1 MNCKP
6 ALSLFVSIAIGF
18 TPTLQAQTA
27 TPPAAAAQGAPAA
40 PAFSQG
46 ELESM
51 LAPIALYPDALL
63 SQMMMASTYP
73 LEIVEAARWRKANAS
88 LKEKA
93 LEDALQS
100 QTWDESV
107 KSLTAFPEVLDRMN
121 QDLAW
126 TQKLGDAFLAQ
137 QDQVM
142 DTIQALRAKAQSA
155 GHLESNDKQKVEVQQ
170 ADNKQYI
177 VIEPANPQVVYVP
190 TYQPTVV
197 YGAWGYP
204 AYPPYYPS
212 YWYPPGAA
220 FVGGVFWG
228 VGIAAGAAMWGGWG
242 WNNNSVNINV
252 NRYNN
257 FNRTNISNGNWN
269 HNVNHRGAVPYRD
282 AGSRDKYRQNDRQ
295 AAQAR
300 DQFRGRNDSLG
311 GAGLND
317 RKGLSDA
324 QRDYGNR
331 GGANAGTR
339 DAAANRGNV
348 NAGTRDAAAN
358 RGNVNAGTRDVAGNR
373 GNASAGTRDVPGNR
387 GGSDAASRNMS
398 GLGSGSGS
406 GSGSGNRA
414 AASHNDRGNA
424 FSGGNGAQTRQ
435 ASSRGHSSM
444 SGGSRGGGGGARGG
458 GAGGRGGGGR
468 R

>member
-6 ALSLFVSIAIGF
+6 VLSLFVSFAIGF
-18 TPTLQAQTA
+18 TPTLRAQTA

-93 LEDALQS
+93 LEDALQKQS
-100 QTWDESV
+100 WDESV

-142 DTIQALRAKAQSA
+142 NTIQALRAKAKST
-155 GHLESNDKQKVEVQQ
+155 GNLESNDKQKVEVQQ
-170 ADNKQYI
+170 AGNKQYI
-177 VIEPANPQVVYVP
+177 VIEPANPEIVYVP

-220 FVGGVFWG
+220 FVGGFFWG

-300 DQFRGRNDSLG
+300 EQFRGRNDSLG

-339 DAAANRGNV
+339 DAAANR
-348 NAGTRDAAAN
+348 A
-358 RGNVNAGTRDVAGNR
+358 
-373 GNASAGTRDVPGNR
+373 NASAGTRDLSGSR

-398 GLGSGSGS
+398 GLGSGSG
-406 GSGSGNRA
+406 NRA
-414 AASHNDRGNA
+414 ATSHNDRGNA

-435 ASSRGHSSM
+435 ASNRGHSSM
-444 SGGSRGGGGGARGG
+444 GGGSRGGGGARAGG
-458 GAGGRGGGGR
+458 GGGHRGGGR

>member
-1 MNCKP
+1 MRRTP
-6 ALSLFVSIAIGF
+6 ALSILVSLAVGL
-18 TPTLQAQTA
+18 TPALQAQTA
-27 TPPAAAAQGAPAA
+27 APSTAAQAAPAA

-46 ELESM
+46 ELDSM

-63 SQMMMASTYP
+63 SQIMMASTYP
-73 LEIVEAARWRKANAS
+73 LEIVEAARWRKANAA
-88 LKEKA
+88 LEGKA
-93 LEDALQS
+93 LEDALQKQS
-100 QTWDESV
+100 WDESV
-107 KSLTAFPEVLDRMN
+107 KSLASFPDVLDRMN

-142 DTIQALRAKAQSA
+142 DTIQSLRAKAQAA
-155 GHLESNDKQKVEVQQ
+155 GHLNSNEQQKVVVQQ

-190 TYQPTVV
+190 VYQPTVV

-220 FVGGVFWG
+220 FVGGFFWG
-228 VGIAAGAAMWGGWG
+228 VGIAAGAALWGGWG
-242 WNNNSVNINV
+242 WHDHSVNINV
-252 NRYNN
+252 NRYNS

-282 AGSRDKYRQNDRQ
+282 AGSRDKYRPTDRQ

-300 DQFRGRNDSLG
+300 EQFRGRDGSPG
-311 GAGLND
+311 GAGINSRQGLNEARQQHGD
-317 RKGLSDA
+317 RGAPGAGTRDVAANRDA
-324 QRDYGNR
+324 
-331 GGANAGTR
+331 AHAGTR
-339 DAAANRGNV
+339 DAAGSRSMPGAAPRDM
-348 NAGTRDAAAN
+348 AGD
-358 RGNVNAGTRDVAGNR
+358 
-373 GNASAGTRDVPGNR
+373 R
-387 GGSDAASRNMS
+387 GGAAPRNVS
-398 GLGSGSGS
+398 EPR
-406 GSGSGNRA
+406 SGNLGA
-414 AASHNDRGNA
+414 GASHDRASA
-424 FSGGNGAQTRQ
+424 FSGGTGTQARQ

-444 SGGSRGGGGGARGG
+444 SSAGAGRGGGGGMSRGGGG
-458 GAGGRGGGGR
+458 GGRGGGGR